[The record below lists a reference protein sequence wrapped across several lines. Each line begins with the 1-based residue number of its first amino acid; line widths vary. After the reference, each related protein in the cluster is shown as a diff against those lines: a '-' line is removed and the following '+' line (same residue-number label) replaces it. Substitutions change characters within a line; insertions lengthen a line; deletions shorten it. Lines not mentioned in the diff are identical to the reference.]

1 MSQSSGY
8 MASRLDWWS
17 VGLYALFVLLG
28 WMSIYS
34 AVYNPEAPLGI
45 FDAALYTSNAG
56 KQLIWI
62 GASMVL
68 IMFIFALD
76 FRFFESFAPVIYGF
90 FLLLLILVPFLGVTI
105 NGSHSWFKIGTA
117 TIQPAEFAKTATALL
132 LAKYLNDP
140 QVSLSRFRDQWKAAL
155 IIGVPIL
162 LIIASNETGSALVY
176 VSFIILLYRE
186 GLPGEYPGLL
196 LGGIFLFVSALILK
210 PLTIF
215 ILLVVM
221 AGILVLLM
229 PIYLQRM
236 YQTYVKMALGISVI
250 MSLAMLVE
258 WVVNNV
264 LKEHQRNRIKVLLD
278 PDFDPR
284 GLGYQVTQSKIAI
297 GSGGF
302 WGKGY
307 LGGTQTKFD
316 FVPEQSTDFIFCT
329 IGEEFGFIGVAGI
342 IILFMVFL
350 WRLMYLADQ
359 QRSRFARAYGFGVV
373 GILFF
378 HFLVNIG
385 MTIGLMPIM
394 GIPLPFFSY
403 GGSSLWSFTILL
415 FIFLK
420 LDSHRS
426 DMLSR

>member
-1 MSQSSGY
+1 MSGSSGQLK
-8 MASRLDWWS
+8 SRVDWIS
-17 VGLYALFVLLG
+17 IGLYALFVLLG
-28 WMSIYS
+28 WMSINS
-34 AVYNPEAPLGI
+34 AIYNPESPLGLT
-45 FDAALYTSNAG
+45 DAAFYTSNAG

-62 GASMVL
+62 GTSLVL
-68 IMFIFALD
+68 IMLIFALD
-76 FRFFESFAPVIYGF
+76 FRFFESFAVVIYGVF
-90 FLLLLILVPFLGVTI
+90 IVLLLAVPFLGVTI
-105 NGSHSWFKIGTA
+105 NGSHSWFKFGSV

-132 LAKYLNDP
+132 LAKYLNNP
-140 QVSLSRFRDQWKAAL
+140 QISLARYRDQWRAAL
-155 IIGVPIL
+155 IILVPIV
-162 LIIASNETGSALVY
+162 LIVGSNETGSALVF

-186 GLPGEYPGLL
+186 GLPSEYPSLL
-196 LGGIFLFVSALILK
+196 LGGIFLFVSALMLK

-215 ILLVVM
+215 LILLFM
-221 AGILVLLM
+221 AIILVLLM

-236 YQTYVKMALGISVI
+236 WQTYVKLALGISVT
-250 MSLAMLVE
+250 MTLAMLVE
-258 WVVNNV
+258 WVVNHI

-278 PDFDPR
+278 PGFDPR

-329 IGEEFGFIGVAGI
+329 IGEEFGFFGVALV

-350 WRLMYLADQ
+350 WRLMYLADL
-359 QRSRFARAYGFGVV
+359 QRSQFARAYGFGVA
-373 GILFF
+373 GIFFF

-394 GIPLPFFSY
+394 GIPLPFLSY

-415 FIFLK
+415 FIFLQ
-420 LDSHRS
+420 LDPHRS
-426 DMLSR
+426 GMLSR

>member
-1 MSQSSGY
+1 MSQTSGY

-17 VGLYALFVLLG
+17 VGLYALFVLMG

-34 AVYNPEAPLGI
+34 AVYNPEAPLGL
-45 FDAALYTSNAG
+45 FDAAFYTSNAG

-62 GASMVL
+62 GTSFVL

-76 FRFFESFAPVIYGF
+76 FRFFESFAPVIYGLF
-90 FLLLLILVPFLGVTI
+90 IFLLILVPFLGVTI
-105 NGSHSWFKIGTA
+105 NGSHSWFKIGTV

-140 QVSLSRFRDQWKAAL
+140 QVSLTRFRNQWKAAL
-155 IIGVPIL
+155 IMFVPIL
-162 LIIASNETGSALVY
+162 LIVGSNETGSALVF

-215 ILLVVM
+215 ILLVIL
-221 AGILVLLM
+221 AGMLVLLM

-236 YQTYVKMALGISVI
+236 YQTYVKIALGISVV

-350 WRLMYLADQ
+350 WRLMYLADL

>member
-1 MSQSSGY
+1 MSPESNQIGK
-8 MASRLDWWS
+8 LDWIT

-34 AVYNPEAPLGI
+34 AVYNPEAPLWI
-45 FDAALYTSNAG
+45 FDEAFYTSNAG
-56 KQLIWI
+56 RQLIWI
-62 GASMVL
+62 GTSLVL

-76 FRFFESFAPVIYGF
+76 FRFFESFAVFIYAAF
-90 FLLLLILVPFLGVTI
+90 MLALIAVPFLGVTI
-105 NGSHSWFKIGTA
+105 NGSHSWFKLGGA

-140 QVSLSRFRDQWKAAL
+140 QVNLSKWMNQWRSAL
-155 IIGVPIL
+155 IIALPML
-162 LIIASNETGSALVY
+162 LIIGSNETGSALVFA
-176 VSFIILLYRE
+176 SFIILLYRE

-196 LGGIFLFVSALILK
+196 IALIALFVSSLLLS

-215 ILLVVM
+215 ICLLVM
-221 AGILVLLM
+221 ASLFVIIL
-229 PIYLQRM
+229 PIYQRRLP
-236 YQTYVKMALGISVI
+236 QTYVRIAGAIAIIMALSTIVD
-250 MSLAMLVE
+250 
-258 WVVNNV
+258 WVVNHV

-278 PDFDPR
+278 PSFDTR

-329 IGEEFGFIGVAGI
+329 IGEEFGFIGVMAVI
-342 IILFMVFL
+342 VLFLFFL
-350 WRLMYLADQ
+350 WRLLYLADQ

-420 LDSHRS
+420 LDAHRS

>member
-1 MSQSSGY
+1 
-8 MASRLDWWS
+8 LW
-17 VGLYALFVLLG
+17 
-28 WMSIYS
+28 
-34 AVYNPEAPLGI
+34 I
-45 FDAALYTSNAG
+45 FDEAFYTSNAG
-56 KQLIWI
+56 RQLIWI
-62 GASMVL
+62 GTSLVL
-68 IMFIFALD
+68 IMLIFALD
-76 FRFFESFAPVIYGF
+76 FRFFESFAVFIYAAF
-90 FLLLLILVPFLGVTI
+90 ILALIAVPFLGVTI
-105 NGSHSWFKIGTA
+105 NGSHSWFKLGGI

-140 QVSLSRFRDQWKAAL
+140 QVNLTKWMNQWRSAL
-155 IIGVPIL
+155 IIALPMV
-162 LIIASNETGSALVY
+162 LIIGSNETGSALVFA
-176 VSFIILLYRE
+176 SFIILLYRE

-196 LGGIFLFVSALILK
+196 IALIVLFVSSLLLS

-215 ILLVVM
+215 ISLLVLASLFVI
-221 AGILVLLM
+221 IL
-229 PIYLQRM
+229 PIYQRRLP
-236 YQTYVKMALGISVI
+236 QTYIRIAGVI
-250 MSLAMLVE
+250 AIVMSLSTIVD
-258 WVVNNV
+258 WVVNHI

-278 PDFDPR
+278 PSFDPR

-329 IGEEFGFIGVAGI
+329 IGEEFGFVGVMSVI
-342 IILFMVFL
+342 VLFLYFL
-350 WRLMYLADQ
+350 WRLLYLADQ

-420 LDSHRS
+420 LDAHRS

>member
-1 MSQSSGY
+1 MSQESNQIGK
-8 MASRLDWWS
+8 LDWIT

-28 WMSIYS
+28 WLSIYS
-34 AVYNPEAPLGI
+34 AVYNPEAPLWI
-45 FDAALYTSNAG
+45 FDEAFYTSNAG
-56 KQLIWI
+56 RQLIWI
-62 GASMVL
+62 GTSLVL
-68 IMFIFALD
+68 IMLIFALD
-76 FRFFESFAPVIYGF
+76 FRFFESFAVFIYAAF
-90 FLLLLILVPFLGVTI
+90 ILALIAVPFLGVTV
-105 NGSHSWFKIGTA
+105 NGSHSWFKLGGV

-140 QVSLSRFRDQWKAAL
+140 QVNLSKWMSQWRSAL
-155 IIGVPIL
+155 IIALPML
-162 LIIASNETGSALVY
+162 LIIGSNETGSALVFA
-176 VSFIILLYRE
+176 SFIILLYRE

-196 LGGIFLFVSALILK
+196 IALIALFVSSLLLS
-210 PLTIF
+210 PLAIF
-215 ILLVVM
+215 ICLLVMASLFVIILPIYQRRLPQTYIRM
-221 AGILVLLM
+221 AG
-229 PIYLQRM
+229 
-236 YQTYVKMALGISVI
+236 VI
-250 MSLAMLVE
+250 AIVMSLSTLVD
-258 WVVNNV
+258 WVVNHV

-278 PDFDPR
+278 PSFDTR

-329 IGEEFGFIGVAGI
+329 IGEEFGFVGVMAV
-342 IILFMVFL
+342 ILLFLFFL
-350 WRLMYLADQ
+350 WRLLYLADQ

-420 LDSHRS
+420 LDAHRS

>member
-1 MSQSSGY
+1 MSQESNQIGK
-8 MASRLDWWS
+8 LDWIS

-28 WMSIYS
+28 WLSIYS
-34 AVYNPEAPLGI
+34 AVYNPEAPLWI
-45 FDAALYTSNAG
+45 FDEAFYTSNAG
-56 KQLIWI
+56 RQLIWI
-62 GASMVL
+62 GTSLVL
-68 IMFIFALD
+68 IMLIFALD
-76 FRFFESFAPVIYGF
+76 FRFFESFAVFIYAAF
-90 FLLLLILVPFLGVTI
+90 MLALIAVPFLGVTI
-105 NGSHSWFKIGTA
+105 NGSHSWFKLGGV

-140 QVSLSRFRDQWKAAL
+140 QVNLSKWMNQWRSAL
-155 IIGVPIL
+155 IIALPML
-162 LIIASNETGSALVY
+162 LIIGSNETGSALVFA
-176 VSFIILLYRE
+176 SFIILLYRE

-196 LGGIFLFVSALILK
+196 IALIALFVSSLLLS
-210 PLTIF
+210 PLAIF
-215 ILLVVM
+215 ICLVGLASLFVIILPIYQRRLPQTYIRM
-221 AGILVLLM
+221 AG
-229 PIYLQRM
+229 
-236 YQTYVKMALGISVI
+236 VI
-250 MSLAMLVE
+250 AIVMSLSTLVD
-258 WVVNNV
+258 WVVNHV

-278 PDFDPR
+278 PSFDTR

-329 IGEEFGFIGVAGI
+329 IGEEFGFVGVMAV
-342 IILFMVFL
+342 ILLFLFFL
-350 WRLMYLADQ
+350 WRLLYLADQ

-420 LDSHRS
+420 LDAHRS

>member
-1 MSQSSGY
+1 MSQTSGN

-17 VGLYALFVLLG
+17 VGLYALFVLMG

-34 AVYNPEAPLGI
+34 AVYNPEAPLGL
-45 FDAALYTSNAG
+45 FDAAFYTSNAG

-62 GASMVL
+62 GTSFVL

-76 FRFFESFAPVIYGF
+76 FRFFESFAPVIYGLF
-90 FLLLLILVPFLGVTI
+90 IFLLILVPFLGVTI
-105 NGSHSWFKIGTA
+105 NGSHSWFKIGTV

-140 QVSLSRFRDQWKAAL
+140 QVSLTRFRNQWKAAV
-155 IIGVPIL
+155 IMFVPIL
-162 LIIASNETGSALVY
+162 LIVGSNETGSALVF

-186 GLPGEYPGLL
+186 GLPGEYPSLL

-215 ILLVVM
+215 ILLVIL
-221 AGILVLLM
+221 AGMLVLLM

-236 YQTYVKMALGISVI
+236 YQTYVKIALGISVI
-250 MSLAMLVE
+250 MSMAMLVE

-329 IGEEFGFIGVAGI
+329 IGEEFGFVGVAAI
-342 IILFMVFL
+342 VLLFMVFL
-350 WRLMYLADQ
+350 WRLMYLADL

>member
-1 MSQSSGY
+1 MSGSSGQLT
-8 MASRLDWWS
+8 SRIDWIS
-17 VGLYALFVLLG
+17 VGLYALFVSLG
-28 WMSIYS
+28 WMCIYS
-34 AVYNPEAPLGI
+34 AIYNPEAPLGLT
-45 FDAALYTSNAG
+45 DAAFYTSNAG

-62 GASMVL
+62 TSSFVL

-76 FRFFESFAPVIYGF
+76 FRFFESFAIFIFGLVI
-90 FLLLLILVPFLGVTI
+90 LLLIIVPFLGVTI
-105 NGSHSWFKIGTA
+105 NGSHSWFKFGSVML
-117 TIQPAEFAKTATALL
+117 QPAEFAKTATALF

-140 QVSLSRFRDQWKAAL
+140 QVNLGRFKVQWRAAL
-155 IIGVPIL
+155 IIGLPSL
-162 LIIASNETGSALVY
+162 LIIGSNETGSALVF

-186 GLPGEYPGLL
+186 GLPRAYPIVL
-196 LGGIFLFVSALILK
+196 LGGIFLFVSALMLK

-215 ILLVVM
+215 LILIFIAIVLVILL
-221 AGILVLLM
+221 

-236 YQTYVKMALGISVI
+236 LQTYIKLALGISVI

-258 WVVNNV
+258 WLVNHV
-264 LKEHQRNRIKVLLD
+264 LKEHQRNRIIVLLD
-278 PDFDPR
+278 PGFDPR

-307 LGGTQTKFD
+307 LNGTQTKFD

-329 IGEEFGFIGVAGI
+329 IGEEFGFFGVAI
-342 IILFMVFL
+342 VVILFMVFL

-373 GILFF
+373 GIIFF

>member
-1 MSQSSGY
+1 MSQESNQIGK
-8 MASRLDWWS
+8 LDWIS

-34 AVYNPEAPLGI
+34 AVYNPEAPLWI
-45 FDAALYTSNAG
+45 FDEAFYTSNAG
-56 KQLIWI
+56 RQLIWI
-62 GASMVL
+62 GTSLVL
-68 IMFIFALD
+68 IMLIFALD
-76 FRFFESFAPVIYGF
+76 FRFFESFAVFIYAAF
-90 FLLLLILVPFLGVTI
+90 MLALIAVPFLGVTI
-105 NGSHSWFKIGTA
+105 NGSHSWFKLGGV

-140 QVSLSRFRDQWKAAL
+140 QVNLTKWVNQWRSAL
-155 IIGVPIL
+155 IIALPML
-162 LIIASNETGSALVY
+162 LIIGSNETGSALVFA
-176 VSFIILLYRE
+176 SFIILLYRE

-196 LGGIFLFVSALILK
+196 IALIALFVSSLLLS

-215 ILLVVM
+215 ICLLVM
-221 AGILVLLM
+221 ASLFVIIL
-229 PIYLQRM
+229 PIYQRRLP
-236 YQTYVKMALGISVI
+236 QTYVRIAGAIAII
-250 MSLAMLVE
+250 MSMSTLVD
-258 WVVNNV
+258 WVVNHV

-278 PDFDPR
+278 PSFDTR

-329 IGEEFGFIGVAGI
+329 IGEEFGFVGVLAVI
-342 IILFMVFL
+342 VLFLFFL
-350 WRLMYLADQ
+350 WRLLYLADQ

-420 LDSHRS
+420 LDAHRS
-426 DMLSR
+426 EMLSR

>member
-1 MSQSSGY
+1 MSQESNQIGK
-8 MASRLDWWS
+8 LDWIS

-28 WMSIYS
+28 WLSIYS
-34 AVYNPEAPLGI
+34 AVYNPEAPLWI
-45 FDAALYTSNAG
+45 FDEAFYTSNAG
-56 KQLIWI
+56 RQLIWI
-62 GASMVL
+62 GTSLVL
-68 IMFIFALD
+68 IMLIFALD
-76 FRFFESFAPVIYGF
+76 FRFFESFAVFIYAAF
-90 FLLLLILVPFLGVTI
+90 MLALIAVPFLGVTI
-105 NGSHSWFKIGTA
+105 NGSHSWFKLGGV

-140 QVSLSRFRDQWKAAL
+140 QVNLSKWMNQWRSAL
-155 IIGVPIL
+155 IIALPML
-162 LIIASNETGSALVY
+162 LIIGSNETGSALVFA
-176 VSFIILLYRE
+176 SFIILLYRE

-196 LGGIFLFVSALILK
+196 IALIALFVSSLLLS
-210 PLTIF
+210 PLAIF
-215 ILLVVM
+215 ICLLVMASLFVIILPIYQRRLPQTYIRM
-221 AGILVLLM
+221 AG
-229 PIYLQRM
+229 
-236 YQTYVKMALGISVI
+236 VI
-250 MSLAMLVE
+250 AIVMSLSTLVD
-258 WVVNNV
+258 WVVNHV

-278 PDFDPR
+278 PSFDTR

-329 IGEEFGFIGVAGI
+329 IGEEFGFVGVMAVI
-342 IILFMVFL
+342 VLFLFFL
-350 WRLMYLADQ
+350 WRLLYLADQ

-420 LDSHRS
+420 LDAHRS

>member
-17 VGLYALFVLLG
+17 VGLYALFVLMG

-45 FDAALYTSNAG
+45 FDAAFYTSNAG

-62 GASMVL
+62 GTSFVL

-76 FRFFESFAPVIYGF
+76 FRFFESFAPMIYGLF
-90 FLLLLILVPFLGVTI
+90 IVLLILVPFLGVTI
-105 NGSHSWFKIGTA
+105 NGSHSWFKIGTV

-140 QVSLSRFRDQWKAAL
+140 QVSLIRFRDQWKAAL
-155 IIGVPIL
+155 IMGVPIL
-162 LIIASNETGSALVY
+162 LIIGSNETGSALVF
-176 VSFIILLYRE
+176 VSFVILLYRE

-215 ILLVVM
+215 VLLLIM
-221 AGILVLLM
+221 AGMLVLLM

-236 YQTYVKMALGISVI
+236 YQTYVKIALGISVI

-350 WRLMYLADQ
+350 WRLMYLADL

>member
-1 MSQSSGY
+1 MSQESNQIGK
-8 MASRLDWWS
+8 LDWIT

-28 WMSIYS
+28 WLSIYS
-34 AVYNPEAPLGI
+34 AVYNPEAPLWI
-45 FDAALYTSNAG
+45 FDEAFYTSNAG
-56 KQLIWI
+56 RQLIWI
-62 GASMVL
+62 GTSLVL
-68 IMFIFALD
+68 IMLIFALD
-76 FRFFESFAPVIYGF
+76 FRFFESFAVFIYAAF
-90 FLLLLILVPFLGVTI
+90 MLALIAVPFLGVTI
-105 NGSHSWFKIGTA
+105 NGSHSWFKLGGV

-140 QVSLSRFRDQWKAAL
+140 QVNLSKWMNQWRSAL
-155 IIGVPIL
+155 IIALPML
-162 LIIASNETGSALVY
+162 LIIGSNETGSALVFA
-176 VSFIILLYRE
+176 SFIILLYRE

-196 LGGIFLFVSALILK
+196 IALIALFVSSLLLS
-210 PLTIF
+210 PLAIF
-215 ILLVVM
+215 ICLLVMASLFVIILPIYQRRLPQTYIRM
-221 AGILVLLM
+221 AG
-229 PIYLQRM
+229 
-236 YQTYVKMALGISVI
+236 VI
-250 MSLAMLVE
+250 AIVMSLSTLVD
-258 WVVNNV
+258 WVVNHV

-278 PDFDPR
+278 PSFDTR

-329 IGEEFGFIGVAGI
+329 IGEEFGFVGVMAVI
-342 IILFMVFL
+342 VLFLFFL
-350 WRLMYLADQ
+350 WRLLYLADQ

-420 LDSHRS
+420 LDAHRS

>member
-1 MSQSSGY
+1 MSQESNQIGK
-8 MASRLDWWS
+8 LDWIS

-34 AVYNPEAPLGI
+34 AVYNPEAPLWI
-45 FDAALYTSNAG
+45 FDEAFYTSNAG
-56 KQLIWI
+56 RQLIWI
-62 GASMVL
+62 GTSLVL

-76 FRFFESFAPVIYGF
+76 FRFFESFAVFIYGAF
-90 FLLLLILVPFLGVTI
+90 MLALIAVPFLGVTI
-105 NGSHSWFKIGTA
+105 NGSHSWFKLGGI

-140 QVSLSRFRDQWKAAL
+140 QVNLTKWTNQWRSAL
-155 IIGVPIL
+155 IIALPML
-162 LIIASNETGSALVY
+162 LIIGSNETGSALVFA
-176 VSFIILLYRE
+176 SFIILLYRE

-196 LGGIFLFVSALILK
+196 IALIVLFVSSLLLS

-215 ILLVVM
+215 ICLLVM
-221 AGILVLLM
+221 ASLFVIIL
-229 PIYLQRM
+229 PIYQRRLP
-236 YQTYVKMALGISVI
+236 QTYVRIAGAIAIIMALSTIVD
-250 MSLAMLVE
+250 
-258 WVVNNV
+258 WVVNHV
-264 LKEHQRNRIKVLLD
+264 LKEHQRNRIKVYLD
-278 PDFDPR
+278 PSFDTR

-329 IGEEFGFIGVAGI
+329 IGEEFGFVGVMAVI
-342 IILFMVFL
+342 VLFLFFL
-350 WRLMYLADQ
+350 WRLLYLADQ

-420 LDSHRS
+420 LDAHRS

>member
-1 MSQSSGY
+1 MSQESNQIGK
-8 MASRLDWWS
+8 LDWIT

-34 AVYNPEAPLGI
+34 AVYNPEAPLWI
-45 FDAALYTSNAG
+45 FDEAFYTSNAG
-56 KQLIWI
+56 RQLIWI
-62 GASMVL
+62 GTSLVL
-68 IMFIFALD
+68 IMLIFALD
-76 FRFFESFAPVIYGF
+76 FRFFESFAVFIYAAF
-90 FLLLLILVPFLGVTI
+90 MLALIAVPFLGVTI
-105 NGSHSWFKIGTA
+105 NGSHSWFKLGGI

-140 QVSLSRFRDQWKAAL
+140 QVNLTKWMNQWRSAL
-155 IIGVPIL
+155 IIALPML
-162 LIIASNETGSALVY
+162 LIIGSNETGSALVFA
-176 VSFIILLYRE
+176 SFIILLYRE

-196 LGGIFLFVSALILK
+196 IALIALFVSSLLLS

-215 ILLVVM
+215 ISLLVLASLFVI
-221 AGILVLLM
+221 IL
-229 PIYLQRM
+229 PIYQRRLP
-236 YQTYVKMALGISVI
+236 QTYVRIAGAIAIIMA
-250 MSLAMLVE
+250 MSTLVD
-258 WVVNNV
+258 WVVNHV

-278 PDFDPR
+278 PSFDTR

-329 IGEEFGFIGVAGI
+329 IGEEFGFVGVMAV
-342 IILFMVFL
+342 IILFLFFL
-350 WRLMYLADQ
+350 WRLLYLADQ

-420 LDSHRS
+420 LDAHRS

>member
-1 MSQSSGY
+1 

-17 VGLYALFVLLG
+17 VGLYALFVLMG

-34 AVYNPEAPLGI
+34 AVYNPEAPLGL
-45 FDAALYTSNAG
+45 FDAAFYTSNAG

-62 GASMVL
+62 GTSFVL

-76 FRFFESFAPVIYGF
+76 FRFFESFAPMIYGLF
-90 FLLLLILVPFLGVTI
+90 IFLLILVPFLGVTI
-105 NGSHSWFKIGTA
+105 NGSHSWFKIGTV

-140 QVSLSRFRDQWKAAL
+140 QVSLTRFRNQWKAAL
-155 IIGVPIL
+155 IMFVPIL
-162 LIIASNETGSALVY
+162 LIVGSNETGSALVF

-215 ILLVVM
+215 ILLVIL
-221 AGILVLLM
+221 AGMLVLLM

-236 YQTYVKMALGISVI
+236 YQTYVKIALGISVV

-350 WRLMYLADQ
+350 WRLMYLADL

>member
-1 MSQSSGY
+1 MSQESSQIGK
-8 MASRLDWWS
+8 LDWIT

-34 AVYNPEAPLGI
+34 AVYNPEAPLWI
-45 FDAALYTSNAG
+45 FDEAFYTSNAG
-56 KQLIWI
+56 RQLIWI
-62 GASMVL
+62 GTSLVL
-68 IMFIFALD
+68 IMLIFALD
-76 FRFFESFAPVIYGF
+76 FRFFESFAVFIYAAF
-90 FLLLLILVPFLGVTI
+90 MLALIAVPFLGVTV
-105 NGSHSWFKIGTA
+105 NGSHSWFKLGGI
-117 TIQPAEFAKTATALL
+117 TIQPAEFSKTATALL

-140 QVSLSRFRDQWKAAL
+140 QINLTKWMSQWRAAL
-155 IIGVPIL
+155 IIALPML
-162 LIIASNETGSALVY
+162 LIIGSNETGSALVFA
-176 VSFIILLYRE
+176 SFIILLYRE

-196 LGGIFLFVSALILK
+196 IALITLFVSSLLLN

-215 ILLVVM
+215 LCLLVLASFFVIILPIYQRRLPQTYIRM
-221 AGILVLLM
+221 AG
-229 PIYLQRM
+229 
-236 YQTYVKMALGISVI
+236 VI
-250 MSLAMLVE
+250 AIVMSLSTLVD
-258 WVVNNV
+258 WVVNHV

-278 PDFDPR
+278 PSFDTR

-329 IGEEFGFIGVAGI
+329 IGEEFGFVGVMTVI
-342 IILFMVFL
+342 VLFLFFL
-350 WRLMYLADQ
+350 WRLLYLADQ

-420 LDSHRS
+420 LDAHRS

>member
-1 MSQSSGY
+1 MSQESNQIGK
-8 MASRLDWWS
+8 LDWIT

-34 AVYNPEAPLGI
+34 AVYNPEAPLWI
-45 FDAALYTSNAG
+45 FDEAFYTSNAG
-56 KQLIWI
+56 RQLIWI
-62 GASMVL
+62 GTSLVL

-76 FRFFESFAPVIYGF
+76 FRFFESFAVFIYVAF
-90 FLLLLILVPFLGVTI
+90 MLALIAVPFLGVTI
-105 NGSHSWFKIGTA
+105 NGSHSWFKLGGI

-140 QVSLSRFRDQWKAAL
+140 QVNLSKWMNQWRSAL
-155 IIGVPIL
+155 IIALPML
-162 LIIASNETGSALVY
+162 LIIGSNETGSALVFA
-176 VSFIILLYRE
+176 SFIILLYRE

-196 LGGIFLFVSALILK
+196 IALIVLFVSSLLLS

-215 ILLVVM
+215 ICLLVM
-221 AGILVLLM
+221 ASLFVIIL
-229 PIYLQRM
+229 PIYQRRLP
-236 YQTYVKMALGISVI
+236 QTYVRIAGAIAIIMALSTIVD
-250 MSLAMLVE
+250 
-258 WVVNNV
+258 WVVNHV

-278 PDFDPR
+278 PSFDTR

-329 IGEEFGFIGVAGI
+329 IGEEFGFVGVMAVI
-342 IILFMVFL
+342 VLFLFFL
-350 WRLMYLADQ
+350 WRLLYLADQ

-420 LDSHRS
+420 LDAHRS

>member
-1 MSQSSGY
+1 MSQESNQIGK
-8 MASRLDWWS
+8 LDWIS

-34 AVYNPEAPLGI
+34 AVYNPEAPLWI
-45 FDAALYTSNAG
+45 FDEAFYTSNAG
-56 KQLIWI
+56 RQLIWI
-62 GASMVL
+62 GTSLVL
-68 IMFIFALD
+68 IMLIFALD
-76 FRFFESFAPVIYGF
+76 FRFFESFAVFIYAAF
-90 FLLLLILVPFLGVTI
+90 MLALIAVPFLGVTI
-105 NGSHSWFKIGTA
+105 NGSHSWFKLGGV

-140 QVSLSRFRDQWKAAL
+140 QVNLSKWMSQWRSAL
-155 IIGVPIL
+155 IIALPML
-162 LIIASNETGSALVY
+162 LIIGSNETGSALVFA
-176 VSFIILLYRE
+176 SFIILLYRE

-196 LGGIFLFVSALILK
+196 IALIALFVSSLLLS
-210 PLTIF
+210 PLAIF
-215 ILLVVM
+215 ICLLVMASLFVIILPIYQRRLPQTYIRM
-221 AGILVLLM
+221 AG
-229 PIYLQRM
+229 
-236 YQTYVKMALGISVI
+236 VI
-250 MSLAMLVE
+250 AIVMSLSTLVD
-258 WVVNNV
+258 WVVNHV

-278 PDFDPR
+278 PSFDTR

-329 IGEEFGFIGVAGI
+329 IGEEFGFVGVMAVI
-342 IILFMVFL
+342 VLFLFFL
-350 WRLMYLADQ
+350 WRLLYLADQ

-420 LDSHRS
+420 LDAHRS

>member
-1 MSQSSGY
+1 MSQESNQIGK
-8 MASRLDWWS
+8 LDWIS

-34 AVYNPEAPLGI
+34 AVYNPEAPLWI
-45 FDAALYTSNAG
+45 FDEAFYTSNAG
-56 KQLIWI
+56 RQLIWI
-62 GASMVL
+62 GTSLVL
-68 IMFIFALD
+68 IMLIFALD
-76 FRFFESFAPVIYGF
+76 FRFFESFAVFIYAAF
-90 FLLLLILVPFLGVTI
+90 ILALIAVPFLGVTI
-105 NGSHSWFKIGTA
+105 NGSHSWFKLGGI

-140 QVSLSRFRDQWKAAL
+140 QVNLTKWMNQWRSAL
-155 IIGVPIL
+155 IIALPMV
-162 LIIASNETGSALVY
+162 LIIGSNETGSALVFA
-176 VSFIILLYRE
+176 SFIILLYRE

-196 LGGIFLFVSALILK
+196 IALIVLFVSSLLLS

-215 ILLVVM
+215 ISLLGLASLFVI
-221 AGILVLLM
+221 IL
-229 PIYLQRM
+229 PIYQRRLP
-236 YQTYVKMALGISVI
+236 QTYIRIAGVI
-250 MSLAMLVE
+250 AIVMSLSTIVD
-258 WVVNNV
+258 WVVNHI

-278 PDFDPR
+278 PSFDTR

-329 IGEEFGFIGVAGI
+329 IGEEFGFVGVMSVI
-342 IILFMVFL
+342 VLFLYFL
-350 WRLMYLADQ
+350 WRLLYLADQ

-420 LDSHRS
+420 LDAHRS

>member
-1 MSQSSGY
+1 MSQESNQIGK
-8 MASRLDWWS
+8 LDWIS

-34 AVYNPEAPLGI
+34 AVYNPEAPLWI
-45 FDAALYTSNAG
+45 FDEAFYTSNAG
-56 KQLIWI
+56 RQLIWI
-62 GASMVL
+62 GTSLVL
-68 IMFIFALD
+68 IMLIFALD
-76 FRFFESFAPVIYGF
+76 FRFFESFAVFIYAAF
-90 FLLLLILVPFLGVTI
+90 MLALIAVPFLGVTV
-105 NGSHSWFKIGTA
+105 NGSHSWFKLGGV

-140 QVSLSRFRDQWKAAL
+140 QVNLSKWMNQWRSAL
-155 IIGVPIL
+155 IIALPML
-162 LIIASNETGSALVY
+162 LIIGSNETGSALVFA
-176 VSFIILLYRE
+176 SFIILLYRE

-196 LGGIFLFVSALILK
+196 IALIALFVSSLLLS
-210 PLTIF
+210 PLAIF
-215 ILLVVM
+215 ICLLVMASLFVIILPIYQRRLPQTYIRM
-221 AGILVLLM
+221 AG
-229 PIYLQRM
+229 
-236 YQTYVKMALGISVI
+236 VI
-250 MSLAMLVE
+250 AIVMSLSTLVD
-258 WVVNNV
+258 WVVNHV

-278 PDFDPR
+278 PSFDTR

-329 IGEEFGFIGVAGI
+329 IGEEFGFVGVMAVI
-342 IILFMVFL
+342 VLFLFFL
-350 WRLMYLADQ
+350 WRLLYLADQ

-420 LDSHRS
+420 LDAHRS

>member
-1 MSQSSGY
+1 MSQESNQIGK
-8 MASRLDWWS
+8 LDWIS

-34 AVYNPEAPLGI
+34 AVYNPESPLWI
-45 FDAALYTSNAG
+45 FDEAFYTSNAG
-56 KQLIWI
+56 RQLIWI
-62 GASMVL
+62 GTSLVL

-76 FRFFESFAPVIYGF
+76 FRFFESFAVFIYVAF
-90 FLLLLILVPFLGVTI
+90 MLALIAVPFLGVTI
-105 NGSHSWFKIGTA
+105 NGSHSWFKLGGI

-140 QVSLSRFRDQWKAAL
+140 QVNLTKWTNQWRSAL
-155 IIGVPIL
+155 IIALPML
-162 LIIASNETGSALVY
+162 LIIGSNETGSALVFA
-176 VSFIILLYRE
+176 SFIILLYRE

-196 LGGIFLFVSALILK
+196 IALIVLFVSSLLLS

-215 ILLVVM
+215 ICLLVM
-221 AGILVLLM
+221 ASLFVIIL
-229 PIYLQRM
+229 PIYQRRLP
-236 YQTYVKMALGISVI
+236 QTYVRIAGAIAIIMALSTIVD
-250 MSLAMLVE
+250 
-258 WVVNNV
+258 WVVNHV

-278 PDFDPR
+278 PSFDTR

-329 IGEEFGFIGVAGI
+329 IGEDFGFVGVMAVI
-342 IILFMVFL
+342 VLFLFFL
-350 WRLMYLADQ
+350 WRLLYLADQ

-420 LDSHRS
+420 LDAHRS

>member
-1 MSQSSGY
+1 MSQESNQIGK
-8 MASRLDWWS
+8 LDWIT

-34 AVYNPEAPLGI
+34 AVYNPDAPLWI
-45 FDAALYTSNAG
+45 FDEAFYTSNAG
-56 KQLIWI
+56 RQLIWI
-62 GASMVL
+62 GTSMVL
-68 IMFIFALD
+68 IILIFALD
-76 FRFFESFAPVIYGF
+76 FRFFESFAVFIYAAF
-90 FLLLLILVPFLGVTI
+90 MLALIAVPFLGVTV
-105 NGSHSWFKIGTA
+105 NGSHSWFKLGGI
-117 TIQPAEFAKTATALL
+117 TIQPAEFSKTATALL

-140 QVSLSRFRDQWKAAL
+140 QVNLSKWMSQWRSAAIIALPMLL
-155 IIGVPIL
+155 IIG
-162 LIIASNETGSALVY
+162 SNETGSALVFA
-176 VSFIILLYRE
+176 SFIILLYRE

-196 LGGIFLFVSALILK
+196 IALIALFVSSLLLS

-215 ILLVVM
+215 ICLVGLASLFVI
-221 AGILVLLM
+221 IL
-229 PIYLQRM
+229 PIYQQRLP
-236 YQTYVKMALGISVI
+236 QTYIRIAGVIALV
-250 MSLAMLVE
+250 MSLSTLVD
-258 WVVNNV
+258 WVVNHV

-278 PDFDPR
+278 PSFDTR

-329 IGEEFGFIGVAGI
+329 IGEEFGFVGVMVVI
-342 IILFMVFL
+342 VLFLFFL
-350 WRLMYLADQ
+350 WRLLYLADQ

>member
-1 MSQSSGY
+1 MSQESNQIGK
-8 MASRLDWWS
+8 LDWIS

-28 WMSIYS
+28 WLSIYS
-34 AVYNPEAPLGI
+34 AVYNPEAPLWI
-45 FDAALYTSNAG
+45 FDEAFYTSNAG
-56 KQLIWI
+56 RQLIWI
-62 GASMVL
+62 GTSLVL
-68 IMFIFALD
+68 IMLIFALD
-76 FRFFESFAPVIYGF
+76 FRFFESFAVFIYAAF
-90 FLLLLILVPFLGVTI
+90 MLALIAVPFLGVTI
-105 NGSHSWFKIGTA
+105 NGSHSWFKLGGV

-140 QVSLSRFRDQWKAAL
+140 QVNLSKWMSQWRSAL
-155 IIGVPIL
+155 IIALPML
-162 LIIASNETGSALVY
+162 LIIGSNETGSALVFA
-176 VSFIILLYRE
+176 SFIILLYRE

-196 LGGIFLFVSALILK
+196 IALIALFVSSLLLS
-210 PLTIF
+210 PLAIF
-215 ILLVVM
+215 ICLVGLASLFVIILPIYQRRLPQTYIRM
-221 AGILVLLM
+221 AG
-229 PIYLQRM
+229 
-236 YQTYVKMALGISVI
+236 VI
-250 MSLAMLVE
+250 AIVMSLSTLVD
-258 WVVNNV
+258 WVVNHV

-278 PDFDPR
+278 PSFDTR

-329 IGEEFGFIGVAGI
+329 IGEEFGFVGVMAVI
-342 IILFMVFL
+342 VLFLFFL
-350 WRLMYLADQ
+350 WRLLYLADQ

-420 LDSHRS
+420 LDAHRS

>member
-1 MSQSSGY
+1 MSQESNQIGK
-8 MASRLDWWS
+8 LDWIS

-34 AVYNPEAPLGI
+34 AVYNPEAPLWI
-45 FDAALYTSNAG
+45 FDEAFYTSNAG
-56 KQLIWI
+56 RQLIWI
-62 GASMVL
+62 GTSLVL
-68 IMFIFALD
+68 IMLIFALD
-76 FRFFESFAPVIYGF
+76 FRFFESFAVFIYAAF
-90 FLLLLILVPFLGVTI
+90 MLALIAVPFLGVTI
-105 NGSHSWFKIGTA
+105 NGSHSWFKLGGV

-140 QVSLSRFRDQWKAAL
+140 QVNLTKWMNQWRSAL
-155 IIGVPIL
+155 IIALPML
-162 LIIASNETGSALVY
+162 LIIGSNETGSALVFA
-176 VSFIILLYRE
+176 SFIILLYRE

-196 LGGIFLFVSALILK
+196 IALIVLFVSSLLLS

-215 ILLVVM
+215 ISLLVLASLFVI
-221 AGILVLLM
+221 IL
-229 PIYLQRM
+229 PIYQRRLP
-236 YQTYVKMALGISVI
+236 QTYVRMAGAIAII
-250 MSLAMLVE
+250 MSLSTLVD
-258 WVVNNV
+258 WVVTHV

-278 PDFDPR
+278 PSFDTR

-329 IGEEFGFIGVAGI
+329 IGEEFGFVGVMSVI
-342 IILFMVFL
+342 VLFLFFL
-350 WRLMYLADQ
+350 WRLLYLADQ

-420 LDSHRS
+420 LDAHRS

>member
-1 MSQSSGY
+1 MSQESNQIGK
-8 MASRLDWWS
+8 LDWIT

-34 AVYNPEAPLGI
+34 AVYNPEAPLWI
-45 FDAALYTSNAG
+45 FDEAFYTSNAG
-56 KQLIWI
+56 RQLIWI
-62 GASMVL
+62 GTSLVL
-68 IMFIFALD
+68 IMLIFALD
-76 FRFFESFAPVIYGF
+76 FRFFESFAVFIYAAF
-90 FLLLLILVPFLGVTI
+90 MLALIAVPFLGVTI
-105 NGSHSWFKIGTA
+105 NGSHSWFKLGGI
-117 TIQPAEFAKTATALL
+117 TIQPAEFSKTATALL

-140 QVSLSRFRDQWKAAL
+140 QVNLTKWMNQWRSAL
-155 IIGVPIL
+155 IIALPML
-162 LIIASNETGSALVY
+162 LIIGSNETGSALVFA
-176 VSFIILLYRE
+176 SFIILLYRE

-196 LGGIFLFVSALILK
+196 IALIALFVSSLLLS

-215 ILLVVM
+215 ISLL
-221 AGILVLLM
+221 ILASLFVIIL
-229 PIYLQRM
+229 PIYQRRLP
-236 YQTYVKMALGISVI
+236 QTYVRIAGAIAIIMA
-250 MSLAMLVE
+250 MSTLVD
-258 WVVNNV
+258 WVVNHV

-278 PDFDPR
+278 PSFDTR

-329 IGEEFGFIGVAGI
+329 IGEEFGFVGVMAV
-342 IILFMVFL
+342 IILFLFFL
-350 WRLMYLADQ
+350 WRLLYLADQ

-420 LDSHRS
+420 LDAHRS

>member
-1 MSQSSGY
+1 MSQESNQIGK
-8 MASRLDWWS
+8 LDWIS

-28 WMSIYS
+28 WLSIYS
-34 AVYNPEAPLGI
+34 AVYNPEAPLWI
-45 FDAALYTSNAG
+45 FDEAFYTSNAG
-56 KQLIWI
+56 RQLIWI
-62 GASMVL
+62 GTSLVL
-68 IMFIFALD
+68 IMLIFALD
-76 FRFFESFAPVIYGF
+76 FRFFESFAVFIYAAF
-90 FLLLLILVPFLGVTI
+90 MLALIAVPFLGVTI
-105 NGSHSWFKIGTA
+105 NGSHSWFKLGGV

-140 QVSLSRFRDQWKAAL
+140 QVNLSKWMNQWRSAL
-155 IIGVPIL
+155 IIALPML
-162 LIIASNETGSALVY
+162 LIIGSNETGSALVFA
-176 VSFIILLYRE
+176 SFIILLYRE

-196 LGGIFLFVSALILK
+196 IALIALFVSSLLLS

-215 ILLVVM
+215 ICLLVM
-221 AGILVLLM
+221 ASLFVIIL
-229 PIYLQRM
+229 PIYQRRLP
-236 YQTYVKMALGISVI
+236 QTYVRIAGAIAIIMALSTIVD
-250 MSLAMLVE
+250 
-258 WVVNNV
+258 WVVNHV

-278 PDFDPR
+278 PSFDTR

-329 IGEEFGFIGVAGI
+329 IGEEFGFVGVLAVI
-342 IILFMVFL
+342 VLFLFFL
-350 WRLMYLADQ
+350 WRLLYLADQ

-420 LDSHRS
+420 LDAHRS

>member
-1 MSQSSGY
+1 MSQESNQIGK
-8 MASRLDWWS
+8 LDWIT

-34 AVYNPEAPLGI
+34 AVYNPESPLWI
-45 FDAALYTSNAG
+45 FDEAFYTSNAG
-56 KQLIWI
+56 RQLIWI
-62 GASMVL
+62 GTSLVL
-68 IMFIFALD
+68 IMLIFALD
-76 FRFFESFAPVIYGF
+76 FRFFESFAIFIYAAF
-90 FLLLLILVPFLGVTI
+90 MLALIAVPFLGVTI
-105 NGSHSWFKIGTA
+105 NGSHSWFKLGGV
-117 TIQPAEFAKTATALL
+117 TIQPAEFSKTATALL

-140 QVSLSRFRDQWKAAL
+140 QVNLTKWTSQWKSAL
-155 IIGVPIL
+155 IIALPML
-162 LIIASNETGSALVY
+162 LIIGSNETGSALVFA
-176 VSFIILLYRE
+176 SFIILLYRE

-196 LGGIFLFVSALILK
+196 IALIALFVSSLLLN

-215 ILLVVM
+215 ISLL
-221 AGILVLLM
+221 ILASIFVIIL
-229 PIYLQRM
+229 PIYQRRLP
-236 YQTYVKMALGISVI
+236 QTYIRIAGVIALV
-250 MSLAMLVE
+250 MSLSTLVD
-258 WVVNNV
+258 WVVNHV

-278 PDFDPR
+278 PSFDTR

-329 IGEEFGFIGVAGI
+329 IGEEFGFVGVMTVI
-342 IILFMVFL
+342 VLFLFFL
-350 WRLMYLADQ
+350 WRLLYLADQ

-420 LDSHRS
+420 LDAHRS

>member
-1 MSQSSGY
+1 MSQESNQIGK
-8 MASRLDWWS
+8 LDWIT

-28 WMSIYS
+28 WLSIYS
-34 AVYNPEAPLGI
+34 AVYNPEAPLWI
-45 FDAALYTSNAG
+45 FDEAFYTSNAG
-56 KQLIWI
+56 RQLIWI
-62 GASMVL
+62 GTSLVL
-68 IMFIFALD
+68 IMLIFALD
-76 FRFFESFAPVIYGF
+76 FRFFESFAVFIYAAF
-90 FLLLLILVPFLGVTI
+90 MLALIAVPFLGVTI
-105 NGSHSWFKIGTA
+105 NGSHSWFKLGGV

-140 QVSLSRFRDQWKAAL
+140 QVNLSKWMSQWRSAL
-155 IIGVPIL
+155 IIALPML
-162 LIIASNETGSALVY
+162 LIIGSNETGSALVFA
-176 VSFIILLYRE
+176 SFIILLYRE

-196 LGGIFLFVSALILK
+196 IALIALFVSSLLLS
-210 PLTIF
+210 PLAIF
-215 ILLVVM
+215 ICLVGLASLFVIILPIYQRRLPQTYIRM
-221 AGILVLLM
+221 AG
-229 PIYLQRM
+229 
-236 YQTYVKMALGISVI
+236 VI
-250 MSLAMLVE
+250 AIVMSLSTLVD
-258 WVVNNV
+258 WVVNHV

-278 PDFDPR
+278 PSFDTR

-329 IGEEFGFIGVAGI
+329 IGEEFGFVGVMAVI
-342 IILFMVFL
+342 VLFLFFL
-350 WRLMYLADQ
+350 WRLLYLADQ

-420 LDSHRS
+420 LDAHRS

>member
-1 MSQSSGY
+1 MSQSSGH

-17 VGLYALFVLLG
+17 VALYALFVLLG

-34 AVYNPEAPLGI
+34 AVYNPEAPLSLL
-45 FDAALYTSNAG
+45 DASFYTSNAG

-62 GASMVL
+62 GTSMVL

-76 FRFFESFAPVIYGF
+76 YRFFESFAPAIYGMF
-90 FLLLLILVPFLGVTI
+90 ILLLILVPFLGVTI
-105 NGSHSWFKIGTA
+105 NGSHSWFKIGTV

-132 LAKYLNDP
+132 VAKYLNDP
-140 QVSLSRFRDQWKAAL
+140 QVSLARFRDQWKAAV

-162 LIIASNETGSALVY
+162 LIIGSNETGSALVF

-215 ILLVVM
+215 ILLVIL
-221 AGILVLLM
+221 AGLLILAM

-236 YQTYVKMALGISVI
+236 YQTYVKAAVGISVI
-250 MSLAMLVE
+250 MTLAMLVE
-258 WVVNNV
+258 WVVNHV

-350 WRLMYLADQ
+350 WRLMYLADL
-359 QRSRFARAYGFGVV
+359 QRSRFARAYGYGVV
-373 GILFF
+373 GVLFF

-394 GIPLPFFSY
+394 GIPLPFISY

>member
-1 MSQSSGY
+1 MSQESNQIGK
-8 MASRLDWWS
+8 LDWIS

-34 AVYNPEAPLGI
+34 AVYNPEAPLWI
-45 FDAALYTSNAG
+45 FDEAFYTSNAG
-56 KQLIWI
+56 RQLIWI
-62 GASMVL
+62 GTSLVL
-68 IMFIFALD
+68 IMLIFALD
-76 FRFFESFAPVIYGF
+76 FRFFESFAVFIYAAF
-90 FLLLLILVPFLGVTI
+90 ILALIAVPFLGVTI
-105 NGSHSWFKIGTA
+105 NGSHSWFKLGGI

-140 QVSLSRFRDQWKAAL
+140 QVNLTKWMNQWRSAL
-155 IIGVPIL
+155 IIALPMV
-162 LIIASNETGSALVY
+162 LIIGSNETGSALVFA
-176 VSFIILLYRE
+176 SFIILLYRE

-196 LGGIFLFVSALILK
+196 IALIVLFVSSLLLS

-215 ILLVVM
+215 ISLLVLASLFVI
-221 AGILVLLM
+221 IL
-229 PIYLQRM
+229 PIYQRRLP
-236 YQTYVKMALGISVI
+236 QTYIRIAGVI
-250 MSLAMLVE
+250 AIVMSLSTIVD
-258 WVVNNV
+258 WVVNHI

-278 PDFDPR
+278 PSFDPR

-329 IGEEFGFIGVAGI
+329 IGEEFGFVGVMSVI
-342 IILFMVFL
+342 VLFLYFL
-350 WRLMYLADQ
+350 WRLLYLADQ

-420 LDSHRS
+420 LDAHRS

>member
-1 MSQSSGY
+1 
-8 MASRLDWWS
+8 
-17 VGLYALFVLLG
+17 
-28 WMSIYS
+28 
-34 AVYNPEAPLGI
+34 
-45 FDAALYTSNAG
+45 
-56 KQLIWI
+56 
-62 GASMVL
+62 
-68 IMFIFALD
+68 
-76 FRFFESFAPVIYGF
+76 
-90 FLLLLILVPFLGVTI
+90 
-105 NGSHSWFKIGTA
+105 
-117 TIQPAEFAKTATALL
+117 
-132 LAKYLNDP
+132 
-140 QVSLSRFRDQWKAAL
+140 
-155 IIGVPIL
+155 
-162 LIIASNETGSALVY
+162 
-176 VSFIILLYRE
+176 
-186 GLPGEYPGLL
+186 
-196 LGGIFLFVSALILK
+196 
-210 PLTIF
+210 
-215 ILLVVM
+215 
-221 AGILVLLM
+221 
-229 PIYLQRM
+229 
-236 YQTYVKMALGISVI
+236 

-258 WVVNNV
+258 WVVNHV

-278 PDFDPR
+278 PGFDPR

-329 IGEEFGFIGVAGI
+329 IGEEFGFVGVAVVV
-342 IILFMVFL
+342 ILFMVFL
-350 WRLMYLADQ
+350 WRLMYLADL

>member
-1 MSQSSGY
+1 MSQESNQIGK
-8 MASRLDWWS
+8 LDWIT

-34 AVYNPEAPLGI
+34 AVYNPEAPLWI
-45 FDAALYTSNAG
+45 FDEAFYTSNAG
-56 KQLIWI
+56 RQLIWI
-62 GASMVL
+62 GTSLVL

-76 FRFFESFAPVIYGF
+76 FRFFESFAVFIYAAF
-90 FLLLLILVPFLGVTI
+90 MLALIAVPFLGVTI
-105 NGSHSWFKIGTA
+105 NGSHSWFKLGGA

-140 QVSLSRFRDQWKAAL
+140 QVNLSKWMNQWRSAL
-155 IIGVPIL
+155 IIALPML
-162 LIIASNETGSALVY
+162 LIIGSNETGSALVFA
-176 VSFIILLYRE
+176 SFIILLYRE

-196 LGGIFLFVSALILK
+196 IALIALFVSSLLLS

-215 ILLVVM
+215 ICLLVM
-221 AGILVLLM
+221 ASLFVIIL
-229 PIYLQRM
+229 PIYQRRLP
-236 YQTYVKMALGISVI
+236 QTYVRIAGAIAIIMALSTIVD
-250 MSLAMLVE
+250 
-258 WVVNNV
+258 WVVNHV

-278 PDFDPR
+278 PSFDTR

-329 IGEEFGFIGVAGI
+329 IGEEFGFVGVMAVI
-342 IILFMVFL
+342 VLFLFFL
-350 WRLMYLADQ
+350 WRLLYLADQ

-420 LDSHRS
+420 LDAHRS

>member
-1 MSQSSGY
+1 MSQESNQIGK
-8 MASRLDWWS
+8 LDWIS
-17 VGLYALFVLLG
+17 VGLYVLFVLLG

-34 AVYNPEAPLGI
+34 AVYNPESPLWI
-45 FDAALYTSNAG
+45 FDEAFYTSNAG
-56 KQLIWI
+56 RQLIWI
-62 GASMVL
+62 GTSLVL

-76 FRFFESFAPVIYGF
+76 FRFFESFAVFIYVAF
-90 FLLLLILVPFLGVTI
+90 MLALIAVPFLGVTI
-105 NGSHSWFKIGTA
+105 NGSHSWFKLGGI

-140 QVSLSRFRDQWKAAL
+140 QVNLTKWMNQWRSAL
-155 IIGVPIL
+155 IIALPML
-162 LIIASNETGSALVY
+162 LIIGSNETGSALVFA
-176 VSFIILLYRE
+176 SFIILLYRE

-196 LGGIFLFVSALILK
+196 IALIALFVSSLLLS

-215 ILLVVM
+215 ICLLVM
-221 AGILVLLM
+221 ASLFVIIL
-229 PIYLQRM
+229 PIYQRRLP
-236 YQTYVKMALGISVI
+236 QTYVRIAGAIAIIMALSTIVD
-250 MSLAMLVE
+250 
-258 WVVNNV
+258 WVVNHV

-278 PDFDPR
+278 PSFDTR

-329 IGEEFGFIGVAGI
+329 IGEEFGFVGVMAVI
-342 IILFMVFL
+342 VLFLFFL
-350 WRLMYLADQ
+350 WRLLYLADQ

-420 LDSHRS
+420 LDAHRS

>member
-1 MSQSSGY
+1 MSQESNQIGK
-8 MASRLDWWS
+8 LDWIT

-34 AVYNPEAPLGI
+34 AVYNPEAPLWI
-45 FDAALYTSNAG
+45 FDEAFYTSNAG
-56 KQLIWI
+56 RQLIWI
-62 GASMVL
+62 GTSLVL
-68 IMFIFALD
+68 IMLIFALD
-76 FRFFESFAPVIYGF
+76 FRFFESFAVFIYAAF
-90 FLLLLILVPFLGVTI
+90 MLALIAVPFLGVTI
-105 NGSHSWFKIGTA
+105 NGSHSWFKLGGV

-140 QVSLSRFRDQWKAAL
+140 QVNLTKWVNQWRSAL
-155 IIGVPIL
+155 IIVLPML
-162 LIIASNETGSALVY
+162 LIIGSNETGSALVFA
-176 VSFIILLYRE
+176 SFIILLYRE

-196 LGGIFLFVSALILK
+196 IALIALFVSSLLLS

-215 ILLVVM
+215 ICLLVM
-221 AGILVLLM
+221 ASLFVIIL
-229 PIYLQRM
+229 PIYQRRLP
-236 YQTYVKMALGISVI
+236 QTYVRIAGAIAIIMALSTV
-250 MSLAMLVE
+250 VD
-258 WVVNNV
+258 WVVNHV

-278 PDFDPR
+278 PSFDTR

-329 IGEEFGFIGVAGI
+329 IGEEFGFVGVLAVI
-342 IILFMVFL
+342 VLFLFFL
-350 WRLMYLADQ
+350 WRLLYLADQ

-420 LDSHRS
+420 LDAHRS